1 MPSSDTLPQR
11 RNQTGWGEPE
21 SASVGTGWWK
31 AETGSSSDQKGK
43 ATREREMHPS
53 FKAGEKEAEYTVD
66 KRWQL
71 RL

>member
-1 MPSSDTLPQR
+1 M
-11 RNQTGWGEPE
+11 
-21 SASVGTGWWK
+21 GTGWWK